1 MYRQFNKLHQLHHLY
16 LFYVVLELA
25 MKCMEIS
32 GLLKLS
38 MDGAILPQSCFVCL
52 LGGAL
57 QVQYKILLL
66 FRH

>member
-1 MYRQFNKLHQLHHLY
+1 
-16 LFYVVLELA
+16 
-25 MKCMEIS
+25 MEIS